1 MTVNGY
7 WDVRRWQR
15 RGAKLPGKRS
25 PTITRKIVGEPARGT
40 HGKSWDKDV
49 VNLVTTDRR
58 ITGDFEVDIRITP
71 RPKRHAAC
79 RRCSV
84 FTAVSSYMQPGESVF
99 LKVPLNVHLWER
111 GKPGESRNGRCG
123 IRTVRNGKGSAGK
136 GRQRKQMPSC
146 SVMDR
151 MKSSCDRIIRR
162 ESGPT
167 SGGSWR
173 WERPSTIL
181 AAGDVRRW
189 GNPPNEA
196 ADTRWCVGYS
206 ERQDHR
212 GIGYTLKAIVKSG
225 RLGYAVTRCQSSEAQ
240 ARCGETRPPG
250 FWKGGVPRG
259 TPPIRL
265 HIFLY

>member
-1 MTVNGY
+1 
-7 WDVRRWQR
+7 
-15 RGAKLPGKRS
+15 
-25 PTITRKIVGEPARGT
+25 
-40 HGKSWDKDV
+40 
-49 VNLVTTDRR
+49 
-58 ITGDFEVDIRITP
+58 
-71 RPKRHAAC
+71 
-79 RRCSV
+79 
-84 FTAVSSYMQPGESVF
+84 
-99 LKVPLNVHLWER
+99 
-111 GKPGESRNGRCG
+111 
-123 IRTVRNGKGSAGK
+123 
-136 GRQRKQMPSC
+136 MPSC

-167 SGGSWR
+167 SGGSRR
-173 WERPSTIL
+173 WKWPLIAL

-265 HIFLY
+265 HNNLDNLGHSALTRLVVLGLRVGASCSCLEIRGFSAV